1 MSVVGN
7 QVHKRTTST
16 PSPSPHRSVTTKR
29 IRQWSSQLF
38 WYLVLSFFAVVLA
51 LPLAWLVS
59 TSLKEGPQT
68 FLMPPQW
75 IPAPFVW
82 QNYPDAFAAVP
93 FQTYFWNTLTVV
105 FWATTGTLFT
115 GSLTAFAF
123 ARLRFA
129 GRSFLFGLV
138 LSTIMLPSIVTLI
151 PTFIVFRYLR
161 WINTFLPLT
170 VPYWLGGGAF
180 NIFLFRQFFM
190 TIPYELDEAARI
202 DGAGNFRIYWNVV
215 LPLAKPVLAT
225 VAIFSFINHW
235 NDFFLP
241 LVYLQ
246 DNNKWTMAIGLQG
259 FKDLYSTSWNLM
271 MAASTAMIIPLL
283 LLFFFAQRYF
293 ISGIQMSG
301 IAGR

>member
-1 MSVVGN
+1 MSVVSKSSN
-7 QVHKRTTST
+7 KQSYRSTRTQSVWRKRLG
-16 PSPSPHRSVTTKR
+16 
-29 IRQWSSQLF
+29 QWASNLF
-38 WYLVLSFFAVVLA
+38 WYLVLSFFGLA
-51 LPLAWLVS
+51 LGLPLIWLIS
-59 TSLKEGPQT
+59 TALKTGAQT

-75 IPAPFVW
+75 IPEPIVW
-82 QNYPDAFAAVP
+82 QNFPDAFRAVP
-93 FQTYFWNTLTVV
+93 FYRYFWNTMTVV

-115 GSLTAFAF
+115 SSLTAFAF
-123 ARLRFA
+123 ARLRFPA
-129 GRSFLFGLV
+129 RGLLFGLV

-151 PTFIVFRYLR
+151 PTFIVFRNLK

-170 VPYWLGGGAF
+170 VPYWLGGGPF

-202 DGAGNFRIYWNVV
+202 DGAGNFRIYWNII
-215 LPLAKPVLAT
+215 LPLSRPVLAT
-225 VAIFSFINHW
+225 VAVFSFINHW

-241 LVYLQ
+241 LIYLQ
-246 DNNKWTMAIGLQG
+246 STSKWTMAIGLQG

-271 MAASTAMIIPLL
+271 MAASTAMILPLL
-283 LLFFFAQRYF
+283 ILFFLAQRYF

>member
-1 MSVVGN
+1 MSIAS
-7 QVHKRTTST
+7 KA
-16 PSPSPHRSVTTKR
+16 
-29 IRQWSSQLF
+29 F
-38 WYLVLSFFAVVLA
+38 WYIVLSFFAVALA
-51 LPLAWLVS
+51 LPLAWLIS
-59 TSLKEGPQT
+59 TSLKTGPQT

-75 IPAPFVW
+75 IPQPLVW
-82 QNYPDAFAAVP
+82 QNYPDAFEAVP
-93 FQTYFWNTLTVV
+93 FQRYFWNTMAVV
-105 FWATTGTLFT
+105 FWATAGTLFT
-115 GSLTAFAF
+115 ASLTAFAF
-123 ARLRFA
+123 ARLRFP
-129 GRSFLFGLV
+129 GRGFLFGLV
-138 LSTIMLPSIVTLI
+138 LSTIMLPGIVTLI
-151 PTFIVFRYLR
+151 PTFIVFRYLK
-161 WINTFLPLT
+161 WINTFLPLI
-170 VPYWLGGGAF
+170 VPYWLGGGVF

-202 DGAGNFRIYWNVV
+202 DGASNFRIYWNVV

-225 VAIFSFINHW
+225 VAIFSFIHHW

-241 LVYLQ
+241 LIYLQ
-246 DNNKWTMAIGLQG
+246 DTNKWTMAIGLQG